1 MATSSS
7 RKSSN
12 NSDKNNL
19 TASNAN
25 GMININDESE
35 GERAEKWRKKRKINY
50 YLSKEDIQYLVQ
62 NTRYNE
68 QELR

>member
-12 NSDKNNL
+12 NSEKNNL

-25 GMININDESE
+25 GMINMNDESE